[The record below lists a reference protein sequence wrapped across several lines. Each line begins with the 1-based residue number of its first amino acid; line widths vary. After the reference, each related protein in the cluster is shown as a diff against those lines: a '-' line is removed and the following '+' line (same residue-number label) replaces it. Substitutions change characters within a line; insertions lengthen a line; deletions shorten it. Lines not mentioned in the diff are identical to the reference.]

1 MTGEVKV
8 SRKGSDHEGR
18 HEGMLDFDIRRYIS
32 AYVEQLNFTLTRS
45 TNYNIYTNFDASI
58 AILTNTVV
66 YKDLP
71 LDVIEKFENSI
82 NWDDER
88 NEDEEYEQPFITHLN
103 LNDKVFITSFLDN
116 DLNKIDDAAYGIQFM
131 NDIAQRYGYIY
142 KIVINKEI
150 PKVLNVCKRL
160 RFDTNNI
167 IVVSEESIKTI
178 LMINQTYRMND
189 VISGGDSVANVDN
202 KSGDGKAADVN
213 GDGKAADVNT
223 DSKADDISVDGKTAD
238 TNVNVEQSVNPNTDT
253 SDNSSISAHVDKPIT
268 STQPLAPT
276 SNTIKLRDY
285 QLKYIEYMNGNNRS
299 ILKLPCGMGKSLIM
313 IYHTMLHKQ
322 HSVILVPN
330 ISLVDQFKNN
340 IVKFYTSFG
349 VEMPEIHKL
358 STKDKEVDIK
368 DINKQQII
376 VSVYN
381 SFVNMFI
388 KPLLTKS
395 LRKSKR
401 ERKSERK
408 SERKGDSDIACE
420 PEPNTSIT
428 EGLTCIS
435 PDAKSILEFNYFPY
449 IYIDEAHHIILPS
462 NKKQLLNVE
471 HLLELYD
478 TEADTNKD
486 IHTNPDFVD
495 AIHSMPNLSLAFSN
509 LLYIFSQTLC
519 LHSVFFSA
527 TINPSNFSLYNMF
540 SGIKDGYLCKLNID
554 IVIDENYS
562 RLQINKTEK
571 ISTFALYLSKSP
583 YQSIIVY
590 TTRVQTAKDIQKKL
604 PFRSAVITGSMS
616 SSTRQQCFRDFTEHK
631 IRALLTVNC
640 ISEGVDLPCAD
651 TAVFFDDK
659 KSIINIIQCVGRV
672 MRNYPGKL
680 SSTLVIPAYNDDD
693 IDNIYQNILAIVNG
707 ELGYGSADIRRSVRV
722 KFNTV
727 TKHKRQE
734 IKNKVFHKVYE
745 YNEGYFNKISLNSKI
760 SLCTYFYTLKK
771 CVPGLDISLKDT
783 KLPDGSYF
791 DLQQFVHDN
800 LYLDNEAG
808 RRLRKIYGIKL
819 SKDKDDDKVEEVSS

>member
-1 MTGEVKV
+1 MTGEVNV

-18 HEGMLDFDIRRYIS
+18 REGILDFDIRRYIS

-131 NDIAQRYGYIY
+131 NDIAQRYGYMY

-189 VISGGDSVANVDN
+189 VISSRDSVVNVDD
-202 KSGDGKAADVN
+202 KSGDINSNINVDVN
-213 GDGKAADVNT
+213 VDDKSIDINAD
-223 DSKADDISVDGKTAD
+223 DKADDINAD
-238 TNVNVEQSVNPNTDT
+238 VEQSVNSNIDT
-253 SDNSSISAHVDKPIT
+253 SDNASISAHVDKPIT
-268 STQPLAPT
+268 STQPSIPT

-285 QLKYIEYMNGNNRS
+285 QLKYIEYMNRNNRS

-395 LRKSKR
+395 LRKSKHKGESKDKHKGIDKKSNRDR
-401 ERKSERK
+401 E
-408 SERKGDSDIACE
+408 IAHK

-571 ISTFALYLSKSP
+571 INTFALYLSKSP

-819 SKDKDDDKVEEVSS
+819 SKDKDDKVEEEVSS